1 MEEKIKEILNFY
13 GEEAQANQLVQ
24 ELAEL
29 VVGIT
34 KDDIENIK
42 EEIAD
47 IEVMMAQ
54 FCLFKAVSSEMLE
67 SFRRLSE
74 RKIII
79 DPYISTEKLIISILK
94 LATSIVSQEIES
106 SVLLVTEVEVI
117 LKHYKKYKEISDDEI
132 EKIKTSKIE
141 RQLKRIEVKKRNEFI
156 ANKRAL
162 KY

>member
-156 ANKRAL
+156 ANK
-162 KY
+162 KGTN

>member
-34 KDDIENIK
+34 KEDIENIK

-156 ANKRAL
+156 ANK
-162 KY
+162 KGTN